1 MGGES
6 AEGNDSKSAN
16 TLDMSKGLKSKG
28 ALTIN
33 RKNEEKKHILKGINK
48 DVAKFLK
55 DVDSVT
61 NAALINTEK
70 EQEDNKSSLSGFS
83 KNTNP
88 ESQIMKDINDA
99 FSTSTT
105 KTKTKAEILL
115 E

>member
-1 MGGES
+1 
-6 AEGNDSKSAN
+6 
-16 TLDMSKGLKSKG
+16 MSKGLKSKG

-61 NAALINTEK
+61 NVALNTTEK
-70 EQEDNKSSLSGFS
+70 EEQEDNKSSLSGFS

-88 ESQIMKDINDA
+88 ES
-99 FSTSTT
+99 
-105 KTKTKAEILL
+105 
-115 E
+115 

>member
-1 MGGES
+1 
-6 AEGNDSKSAN
+6 
-16 TLDMSKGLKSKG
+16 MSKGLKSKG
-28 ALTIN
+28 VLTIN
-33 RKNEEKKHILKGINK
+33 RKNEERKDILKGINK

-55 DVDSVT
+55 DVDSVA
-61 NAALINTEK
+61 NSALNNQK
-70 EQEDNKSSLSGFS
+70 EVDNKSSLSGFS

>member
-1 MGGES
+1 
-6 AEGNDSKSAN
+6 
-16 TLDMSKGLKSKG
+16 MSKGLKSKG
-28 ALTIN
+28 VLTIN
-33 RKNEEKKHILKGINK
+33 RKNEERKDILKGINK
-48 DVAKFLK
+48 DVVKFLK
-55 DVDSVT
+55 DVDSVA
-61 NAALINTEK
+61 NFALNNQK
-70 EQEDNKSSLSGFS
+70 EEENKSSLSGFS